1 LNSIALIPN
10 THKNLWEEST
20 KKLAKKILSS
30 GKNVLIDKELKKNM
44 KEIQGITFMEFDS
57 LINNSSMLI
66 SLGGDGTLIN
76 LAKIAA
82 PKDIPILGINTGN
95 LGYLV
100 ELEINEF
107 DWLDKIFSGNFSYDT
122 RTMLDI
128 CVIRENIAVADFLAL
143 NEALVSKGEISR
155 LIEIEFYADNKFI
168 NSYRADG
175 LIIATPTGST
185 AYSLSAGGPIIEPN
199 TKSVVITPVCPHS
212 LASIPIV
219 MSSETSFEI
228 KIKNHKD
235 KDIYVTA
242 DGDKHFRLFENDMVR
257 IKKSDFTTRLIR
269 VKDRNFYTILRQK
282 LEERIW

>member
-1 LNSIALIPN
+1 MNSIALIPN

-128 CVIRENIAVADFLAL
+128 CVIRENIAVADFLA
-143 NEALVSKGEISR
+143 
-155 LIEIEFYADNKFI
+155 
-168 NSYRADG
+168 
-175 LIIATPTGST
+175 
-185 AYSLSAGGPIIEPN
+185 
-199 TKSVVITPVCPHS
+199 
-212 LASIPIV
+212 
-219 MSSETSFEI
+219 
-228 KIKNHKD
+228 
-235 KDIYVTA
+235 
-242 DGDKHFRLFENDMVR
+242 
-257 IKKSDFTTRLIR
+257 
-269 VKDRNFYTILRQK
+269 
-282 LEERIW
+282 

>member
-1 LNSIALIPN
+1 
-10 THKNLWEEST
+10 
-20 KKLAKKILSS
+20 
-30 GKNVLIDKELKKNM
+30 
-44 KEIQGITFMEFDS
+44 
-57 LINNSSMLI
+57 
-66 SLGGDGTLIN
+66 
-76 LAKIAA
+76 
-82 PKDIPILGINTGN
+82 
-95 LGYLV
+95 
-100 ELEINEF
+100 
-107 DWLDKIFSGNFSYDT
+107 
-122 RTMLDI
+122 
-128 CVIRENIAVADFLAL
+128 
-143 NEALVSKGEISR
+143 

-242 DGDKHFRLFENDMVR
+242 DGDKHFRLFENDIVR

>member
-1 LNSIALIPN
+1 MNSIALIPN

>member
-1 LNSIALIPN
+1 MNNIAIFPN
-10 THKNLWEEST
+10 TYKNFWKEST
-20 KKLAKKILSS
+20 EKLAKKLSLL
-30 GKNVLIDKELKKNM
+30 GKHVLLNKELQNEIGYLNNAKFLDFDDLIKNA
-44 KEIQGITFMEFDS
+44 
-57 LINNSSMLI
+57 SMII

-82 PKDIPILGINTGN
+82 PNNIPILGINIGN

-100 ELEINEF
+100 ELEISEF
-107 DWLDKIFSGNFSYDT
+107 YWLDKIFGGDFFYDN
-122 RTMLDI
+122 RAMLDI
-128 CVIRENIAVADFLAL
+128 SVIRDNNVVANFLAL
-143 NEALVSKGEISR
+143 NEALVSKGEISK
-155 LIEIEFYADNKFI
+155 LVELEFYANNKFI

-185 AYSLSAGGPIIEPN
+185 AYSLSAGGPIIEPQ

-219 MSSETSFEI
+219 MSIDSSFEI
-228 KIKNHKD
+228 KVKNNRD

-242 DGDKHFRLFENDMVR
+242 DGDKHFRLFENDIVR
-257 IKKSDFTTRLIR
+257 INKSDFTTNLIR

-282 LEERIW
+282 LEERVW